1 MTLPDTSAEAPRIL
15 IVDDDTQIRKFLRI
29 SLEASGFEVIE
40 TRLGEDALKKAALQ
54 RPSLIILDLGLPDL
68 DGQEVIQR
76 LREWT
81 ETPII
86 VLSVRS
92 NEREK
97 VRALDSGANDYV
109 VKPFGVL
116 ELLARVRAALRL
128 AERGELPAEAV
139 VRSGDL
145 EVDLPARVVRL
156 SGAPVHLTKKEFE
169 LLKTLAQS
177 AGRVLTHGQLL
188 EAVWGPAHVEQS
200 QYLRFHIGQLR
211 KKLGDDPERPRYV
224 VTEPG
229 VGYRLAV
236 D

>member
-1 MTLPDTSAEAPRIL
+1 MTLPDESANGARVL
-15 IVDDDTQIRKFLRI
+15 VVDDDTQIRKFLRI

-40 TRLGEDALKKAALQ
+40 TRLGEDALKKAALE
-54 RPSLIILDLGLPDL
+54 RPNLIILDLSLPDL

-92 NEREK
+92 SEREK
-97 VRALDSGANDYV
+97 VRALDAGANDYV

-128 AERGELPAEAV
+128 AERADLPAETV
-139 VRSGDL
+139 VKSGDL
-145 EVDLPARVVRL
+145 EIDLPARVVRL
-156 SGAPVHLTKKEFE
+156 GGAPVHLTKKEFE

>member
-1 MTLPDTSAEAPRIL
+1 MTQVEDSRGPSVLV
-15 IVDDDTQIRKFLRI
+15 VDDDPQIRKFLRV
-29 SLEASGFEVIE
+29 SLEASGYDVIE
-40 TRLGEDALKKAALQ
+40 ARLGADAVKRVALE
-54 RPSLIILDLGLPDL
+54 RPSLVILDLGLPDV
-68 DGQEVIQR
+68 DGQEVIER

-86 VLSVRS
+86 VLSARS
-92 NEREK
+92 AEREK
-97 VRALDSGANDYV
+97 VRALDAGANDYV

-116 ELLARVRAALRL
+116 ELLARVRALLRT
-128 AERGELPAEAV
+128 AARMQAPSQTV
-139 VRSGDL
+139 VACGDL
-145 EVDLPARVVRL
+145 EIDLASRAVRV
-156 SGAPVHLTKKEFE
+156 SGEPVHLTKKEFE

-177 AGRVLTHGQLL
+177 AGRVLTHSQLL

-211 KKLGDDPERPRYV
+211 KKLGDDPDLPRYI

-229 VGYRLAV
+229 VGYRLAN